1 MNDLVERLTNTERD
15 QSFANVRPRDAAT
28 LIVLDHSEGQPKV
41 MMGRRHDRHKFMPG
55 KFVFPGGRVEVYDGR
70 MSAAGELPAA
80 IERRLLTH
88 VKRPTKA
95 KARALALAALRETSE
110 ETGVVL
116 GTRNAQTPKIP
127 GEGWKPF
134 ADANVMPDLQS
145 LYFIA
150 RAITPPR
157 RPRRFDT
164 RFFAIDAKTIAHRFD
179 GTVGPDGEFDDL
191 VWIPVSEARQL
202 DLPTI
207 TQVVLEELEAR
218 IAAGLETDRPVPFY
232 RMVRGRFTR
241 ELI

>member
-1 MNDLVERLTNTERD
+1 MNDLAKLLTETDRD

-28 LIVLDHSEGQPKV
+28 LIVLDRTGGEPKV

-55 KFVFPGGRVEVYDGR
+55 KFVFPGGRVERYDAR
-70 MSAAGELPAA
+70 MTAAGALAPGL
-80 IERRLLTH
+80 ERRLLAH
-88 VKRPTKA
+88 VRRPTAA

-116 GTRNAQTPKIP
+116 GVRSGVAPSIA
-127 GEGWKPF
+127 GEGWQPF
-134 ADANVMPDLQS
+134 ADAGVTPDLAT
-145 LYFIA
+145 LHFVA

-164 RFFAIDAKTIAHRFD
+164 RFFAIDARAIAHRFE

-191 VWIPVSEARQL
+191 VWIPLSEARRL

-207 TQVVLEELEAR
+207 TVVVLEELEAR
-218 IAAGLETDRPVPFY
+218 LADGLERDSPVPFY

-241 ELI
+241 ELL

>member
-1 MNDLVERLTNTERD
+1 MNDLVERLTNAERD

-28 LIVLDHSEGQPKV
+28 LIVLDHSAGQPKV

-70 MSAAGELPAA
+70 MTAAGELPSAV
-80 IERRLLTH
+80 ERRLLAH

-116 GTRNAQTPKIP
+116 GTRNAQKPKIP

-134 ADANVMPDLQS
+134 ADANVMPDLQA
-145 LYFIA
+145 LHFIA

-164 RFFAIDAKTIAHRFD
+164 RFFAIDARAIAYRFD

-191 VWIPVSEARQL
+191 VWIP
-202 DLPTI
+202 
-207 TQVVLEELEAR
+207 
-218 IAAGLETDRPVPFY
+218 
-232 RMVRGRFTR
+232 
-241 ELI
+241 

>member
-1 MNDLVERLTNTERD
+1 MNDLAKQLTDAERD
-15 QSFANVRPRDAAT
+15 QSFPNVRPRDAAT
-28 LIVLDHSEGQPKV
+28 LIVLDRTGAEPKV

-55 KFVFPGGRVEVYDGR
+55 KFVFPGGRVEAYDGR
-70 MSAAGELPAA
+70 MPTLGAFTPEM
-80 IERRLLTH
+80 ERRLLAH
-88 VKRPTKA
+88 VRRPTAA

-110 ETGVVL
+110 ETGVVI
-116 GTRNAQTPKIP
+116 GRRDGQAITIP

-134 ADANVMPDLQS
+134 ADAGVSPDLSS
-145 LYFIA
+145 LHFIA

-164 RFFAIDAKTIAHRFD
+164 RFFAVDAKSIAHRFD

-191 VWIPVSEARQL
+191 VWIPLSEARQL

-207 TQVVLEELEAR
+207 TVVMLEELEAR
-218 IAAGLETDRPVPFY
+218 IAAGLESDQPVPFY
-232 RMVRGRFTR
+232 RMIRGRFTR